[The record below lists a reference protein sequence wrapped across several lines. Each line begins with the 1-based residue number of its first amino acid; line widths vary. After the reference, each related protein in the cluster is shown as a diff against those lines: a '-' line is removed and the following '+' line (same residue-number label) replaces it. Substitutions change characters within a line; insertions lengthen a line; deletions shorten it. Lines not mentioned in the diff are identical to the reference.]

1 MSGAACAAYR
11 QKHGTTS
18 TTKAKQA
25 AAQALSSKNNYKF
38 SKPAHHWEG
47 FGRKNTIPSW
57 YDQSKVDKAR
67 RAEVIWEASTVGLGP
82 KMDHKSFDLTA
93 PYIHDHS
100 DSRCYRPDIVPD
112 KRKLEVCVPAPP
124 DQRMLVERNPNPAL
138 SEMGF
143 NQKVSLYNKESIRVN
158 RQREA
163 NVYAAHK
170 SELHETIYGQ
180 ARIIEKPILYPQN
193 LSHDMALS
201 LENKAGPCLPY
212 DQRPP
217 TKEDTAPRMN
227 MKMYMPYSRTRTKGE
242 LM

>member
-1 MSGAACAAYR
+1 
-11 QKHGTTS
+11 
-18 TTKAKQA
+18 
-25 AAQALSSKNNYKF
+25 
-38 SKPAHHWEG
+38 
-47 FGRKNTIPSW
+47 
-57 YDQSKVDKAR
+57 
-67 RAEVIWEASTVGLGP
+67 
-82 KMDHKSFDLTA
+82 MDHKSFDLTA

-217 TKEDTAPRMN
+217 TKEVRTPHRPFAYLHICPGRSKHRVTPHRPITPRPRLPTTTAPN
-227 MKMYMPYSRTRTKGE
+227 TAGHGAAHEHEDVHAVLTYSDQGRAHVREGRGLLFVATAKQLCRS
-242 LM
+242 LFS

>member
-1 MSGAACAAYR
+1 
-11 QKHGTTS
+11 
-18 TTKAKQA
+18 
-25 AAQALSSKNNYKF
+25 
-38 SKPAHHWEG
+38 
-47 FGRKNTIPSW
+47 
-57 YDQSKVDKAR
+57 
-67 RAEVIWEASTVGLGP
+67 
-82 KMDHKSFDLTA
+82 MDHKNFELTA

-124 DQRMLVERNPNPAL
+124 DQRMLVERNPNPGL

-143 NQKVSLYNKESIRVN
+143 NQKVSLYNKESYRVN

-170 SELHETIYGQ
+170 SELHDTIYGQ
-180 ARIIEKPILYPQN
+180 ARIIEKPILYPQH

-217 TKEDTAPRMN
+217 TKEVRIPHKTPKPPTITNRWRVRPAPTAPSNHTPHR
-227 MKMYMPYSRTRTKGE
+227 PITPRPHPPLSHRRTRR
-242 LM
+242 LV